1 VLKFQ
6 KNKSYLLFVVILFSI
21 LSGADFVITGETFSL
36 GQETIDAIG
45 EKYGNDARAR
55 LISWQNMIKD
65 DKSVKDLE
73 KIEKVNRFF
82 NQMEF
87 VNDIDHWGENDYWA
101 TPIEFL
107 GSGGG
112 DCEDFSLSKYFS
124 LLAMGVSEK
133 KLNLTYVKA
142 VKLNQHHMV
151 LTYFSKPG
159 VEPLVMDNLINRV
172 LPASE
177 RMDLMPIYS
186 FNGTGLWLSKQRG
199 RGKLVGSSS
208 RLKRWQD
215 LLEKMPKEILKTSK

>member
-1 VLKFQ
+1 MLKFQ

-133 KLNLTYVKA
+133 K
-142 VKLNQHHMV
+142 
-151 LTYFSKPG
+151 
-159 VEPLVMDNLINRV
+159 
-172 LPASE
+172 
-177 RMDLMPIYS
+177 
-186 FNGTGLWLSKQRG
+186 
-199 RGKLVGSSS
+199 
-208 RLKRWQD
+208 
-215 LLEKMPKEILKTSK
+215 